1 MTAIV
6 NARQTLLILLPELLI
21 LLSATAMLTAGA
33 FVRAPRRAWSIASAI
48 TLVVALVA
56 LVLLRD
62 QVTDPYGSVALND
75 AMSGYGRLF
84 FLLTGLIV
92 LGMAHDQV
100 DDARAPE
107 FFGSL
112 LFINAGAMLV
122 TASNELVFLFIGL
135 ELVSIPT
142 YLLLYLSRRDSGTQ
156 EAATKYFFLSIFSS
170 GLLLFGLA
178 YLYGMTGVSNLKALS
193 WLAQAPNS
201 LFHVPHPILGVVAL
215 VFVMAGLGFRVAA
228 VPFHFY
234 APDVYQGSPTI
245 LAALLAWVPK
255 GIGFVA
261 ILRTLTAVI
270 PTDISPP
277 DNILTNQAVILSW
290 LIATVTMTLGNTVA
304 LAQTNLKRL
313 FAYSSI
319 AHAGY
324 LMIGVTVA
332 FRNGDL
338 ANRGSLGVTPGELGS
353 EAVLFYLVTYALMT
367 LGVFAII
374 IGLSTAER
382 PVETVDDLA
391 GLARSHPILALAM
404 ALCLFSLAGIP
415 PLSGFIGKFNLFV
428 AALAASNGDDA
439 RMYRSLALIGVINSA
454 IGAYYYLKIVVAIYL
469 RDPVGPPLKPRLTW
483 PTAAA
488 IGTCSTLTLLLGFWS
503 SPIYS
508 ASRAS
513 AEALALHPRPLPIQT
528 AANAPISPRAAEEEL
543 RQANDDALRAAT
555 RGIRWIPRPP
565 ARP

>member
-1 MTAIV
+1 MTAIE

-21 LLSATAMLTAGA
+21 LLSATVMMTAGA
-33 FVRAPRRAWSIASAI
+33 FVRAPRRVWSIASAA
-48 TLVVALVA
+48 TLLVALVA
-56 LVLLRD
+56 LVFLRD
-62 QVTDPYGSVALND
+62 QVTDPYGAVALND
-75 AMSGYGRLF
+75 AMSGYGRMF

-92 LGMAHDQV
+92 LAMAHDQV
-100 DDARAPE
+100 DEARAPE

-112 LFINAGAMLV
+112 LLINAGAMLV
-122 TASNELVFLFIGL
+122 VASNELVFLFVGL

-142 YLLLYLSRRDSGTQ
+142 YLLLYLSRRTSETQ

-178 YLYGMTGVSNLKALS
+178 YLYGMAGVSNLKALA
-193 WLAQAPNS
+193 WLAQGPNS
-201 LFHVPHPILGVVAL
+201 LPHVPHPILGVIAL

-245 LAALLAWVPK
+245 LAAVLAWVPK
-255 GIGFVA
+255 GVGFVA

-270 PTDISPP
+270 PTDVAPP
-277 DNILTNQAVILSW
+277 SNTLTNQAAVLAW
-290 LIATVTMTLGNTVA
+290 LIAAVTMTLGNTVA

-324 LMIGVTVA
+324 LMIGVAVA

-338 ANRGSLGVTPGELGS
+338 ANHGLPGVTPGELGS
-353 EAVLFYLVTYALMT
+353 EAVLFYLVSYALMT
-367 LGVFAII
+367 LGAFAVII
-374 IGLSTAER
+374 ALSTRER

-391 GLARSHPILALAM
+391 GLARSHPVLALAM
-404 ALCLFSLAGIP
+404 TICLFSLAGIP
-415 PLSGFIGKFNLFV
+415 PLAGFIGKFNLFV
-428 AALAASNGDDA
+428 AAFAASNGEDA
-439 RMYRSLALIGVINSA
+439 RMYQSLALIGVLNSA

-469 RDPVGPPLKPRLTW
+469 REPVGAPLKPLLTW
-483 PTAAA
+483 PHSIA
-488 IGTCSTLTLLLGFWS
+488 IGTCASLTLVLGCWS
-503 SPIYS
+503 APIYS

-513 AEALALHPRPLPIQT
+513 AEALALHPRPIARQV
-528 AANAPISPRAAEEEL
+528 ASAEPISLEAAEQEL
-543 RQANDDALRAAT
+543 RRANDDARAST
-555 RGIRWIPRPP
+555 RGLQWAPRGT